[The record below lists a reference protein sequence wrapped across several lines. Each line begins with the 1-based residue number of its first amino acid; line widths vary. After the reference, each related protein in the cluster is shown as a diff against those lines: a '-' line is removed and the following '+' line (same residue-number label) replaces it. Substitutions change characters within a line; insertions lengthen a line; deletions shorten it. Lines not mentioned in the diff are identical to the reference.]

1 MESKLTNSIPISF
14 YRIATESL
22 IVNLHVQVVR
32 AAAPLEWPPLIRENC
47 AWHKKCFEERKMD
60 AKRLLE
66 QLLQSGQELAQ
77 RGQQLAEKSLGV
89 PETGP
94 QRDRVLSDL
103 GKGAAV
109 GGVLALLL
117 GTGVGRRIAGPLL
130 KIGGIAAVGT
140 IGYAAYKKWQATQ
153 ATATDPGQ
161 PISELSAEAAASR
174 SLLLIRAMVAAAN
187 ADGHIDENERRS
199 ILDRIQSL
207 KLAADEQKTLQQD
220 IDQPRTPDELAT
232 MSDSLSA
239 SSEIYLTSLLV
250 IDEKDTDERNY
261 LNQLAKSLALPWDL
275 VKQLEAE
282 AAAT

>member
-1 MESKLTNSIPISF
+1 
-14 YRIATESL
+14 
-22 IVNLHVQVVR
+22 
-32 AAAPLEWPPLIRENC
+32 
-47 AWHKKCFEERKMD
+47 MD

-77 RGQQLAEKSLGV
+77 KGQQLAEKGLGI
-89 PETGP
+89 PETGQ
-94 QRDRVLSDL
+94 QRDRVVSDL
-103 GKGAAV
+103 GKGAVV

-140 IGYAAYKKWQATQ
+140 IGYAAYKKWQANQSTE
-153 ATATDPGQ
+153 TDPGK
-161 PISELSAEAAASR
+161 PISELSAEAASDR

-199 ILDRIQSL
+199 IMARIQSL
-207 KLAADEQKTLQQD
+207 KLAADEQATLQQE
-220 IDQPRTPDELAT
+220 IDRPRTPDELAA